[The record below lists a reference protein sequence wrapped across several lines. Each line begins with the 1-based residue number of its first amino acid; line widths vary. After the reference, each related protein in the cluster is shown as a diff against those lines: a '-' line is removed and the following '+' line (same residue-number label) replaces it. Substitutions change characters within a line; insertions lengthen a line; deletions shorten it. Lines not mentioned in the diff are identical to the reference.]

1 MLLPNDIN
9 PNESVYYNG
18 SIILEQLNKTNGIGI
33 IELYKMVKSINNMS
47 LSLFILSLDW
57 LYLSDIAVV
66 NEDGEVKLCS

>member
-47 LSLFILSLDW
+47 LSLFLFFR
-57 LYLSDIAVV
+57 
-66 NEDGEVKLCS
+66 